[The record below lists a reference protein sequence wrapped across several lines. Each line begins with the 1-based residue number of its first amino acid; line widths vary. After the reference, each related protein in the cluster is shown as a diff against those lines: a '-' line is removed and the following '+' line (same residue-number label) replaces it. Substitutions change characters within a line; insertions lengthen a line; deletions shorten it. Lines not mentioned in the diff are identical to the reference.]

1 MDDADS
7 TGASGK
13 GHATARSHDRAISW
27 VLRQCMTGASSKLCS
42 CRGGGEYGNTWWEHG
57 HLLEKQNSFDDFA
70 SCAQYLRTSN
80 WTSPAKLTIQ
90 VAC

>member
-1 MDDADS
+1 MSAKVIHHWDFKQALP
-7 TGASGK
+7 
-13 GHATARSHDRAISW
+13 
-27 VLRQCMTGASSKLCS
+27 VQ
-42 CRGGGEYGNTWWEHG
+42 EYGNEWWEHG

-70 SCAQYLRTSN
+70 SCAQYLQTSN

>member
-1 MDDADS
+1 M
-7 TGASGK
+7 
-13 GHATARSHDRAISW
+13 
-27 VLRQCMTGASSKLCS
+27 LRQCITGALSKLCF
-42 CRGGGEYGNTWWEHG
+42 CRGGGEYGNEWWEHG

-70 SCAQYLRTSN
+70 SCAQYLQTSN